1 MIVKMIDFISEKI
14 QPIIN
19 AIFIIAAIVLC
30 IVEIKR
36 IYKID
41 VLNQKDYIQNL
52 EEKLNIYEQ
61 EYDEFALKDT
71 MKQDD
76 SYE

>member
-1 MIVKMIDFISEKI
+1 MWDFISEKI

-61 EYDEFALKDT
+61 NYDEAVEKDSIR
-71 MKQDD
+71 QVQ
-76 SYE
+76 